1 MTDDA
6 QHTGRTIMEIS
17 RREGLAMLAGLA
29 ASACGSDG
37 SANAAPIGAAPV
49 PAPSPTPTASPTSAV
64 LDPASLQS
72 VAAAKGMRI
81 GSCFAWSERNAD
93 RGSFA
98 NPDYARLLTR
108 DCGILVPEN
117 ELKWQAIR
125 PSATRFD
132 FGKFDAMIDWAD
144 ANALPVR
151 AHNLLW
157 HQPKWMPAWAESYD
171 FGANPQREAE
181 RLLAEHIETVCKRYG
196 SRIRSYDVVNEAVNP
211 ADGALYQTAL
221 SRALGGAEPTLD
233 LAFRTARAAAP
244 GAQLVY
250 NDYMSWE
257 PGNANHRAGVLKLLG
272 GFKKRGVP
280 VDALGVQ
287 SHLVTQGIDARAT
300 ATALTGEWRRFLD
313 AVTAMGYGL
322 VITELDV
329 RDNRLPADVAVRDRA
344 VADFTQ
350 AYLDVMFSYPA
361 VRDVLLWGMS
371 DRYSWIEGFE
381 PRSDGVRRRPCPYD
395 DAFVAKPMRAAI
407 AAAVAAAPARS

>member
-1 MTDDA
+1 
-6 QHTGRTIMEIS
+6 MEIT
-17 RREGLAMLAGLA
+17 RRSGLAMLAGLA
-29 ASACGSDG
+29 ATACGSDG
-37 SANAAPIGAAPV
+37 RAGATPIAAAPPSPPV
-49 PAPSPTPTASPTSAV
+49 PAPAPTPTASPTAAV
-64 LDPASLQS
+64 LDPPSLQS
-72 VAAAKGMRI
+72 VAASKGLRI

-125 PSATRFD
+125 PTPTSFAFD
-132 FGKFDAMIDWAD
+132 RFDAMMTWAE
-144 ANALPVR
+144 ASALPVR
-151 AHNLLW
+151 GHNLLW

-181 RLLAEHIETVCKRYG
+181 RLLVEHVTTVCQRYG
-196 SRIRSYDVVNEAVNP
+196 SRIYSYDVVNEAVNP
-211 ADGALYQTAL
+211 GDGTLYQTAL
-221 SRALGGAEPTLD
+221 SRALGGAEATLD
-233 LAFRTARAAAP
+233 LAFRTARTAAA

-257 PGNANHRAGVLKLLG
+257 PGNANHRAGVLKLLD

-287 SHLVTQGIDARAT
+287 SHLVTQGTDAKGT
-300 ATALTGEWRRFLD
+300 ATALGGEWRRFLD

-329 RDNRLPADVAVRDRA
+329 RDNKLPADVAVRDRA

-350 AYLDVMFSYPA
+350 TYLDVMFSYPA
-361 VRDVLLWGMS
+361 VRDVLLWGLS

-381 PRSDGVRRRPCPYD
+381 PRSDGARRRPCPYD

-407 AAAVAAAPARS
+407 AAAIAAAPARS